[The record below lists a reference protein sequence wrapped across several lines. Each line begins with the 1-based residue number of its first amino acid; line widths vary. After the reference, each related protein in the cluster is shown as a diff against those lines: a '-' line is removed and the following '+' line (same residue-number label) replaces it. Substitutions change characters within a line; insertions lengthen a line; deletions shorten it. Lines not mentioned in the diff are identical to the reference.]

1 MDTLPKIH
9 TPPLSPSAPPPPP
22 AAPVIEPTSD
32 RWRKLIGPALFEAA
46 FVVLGV
52 VLALAANEWREARQH
67 RAQGE
72 SARTAIANELRE
84 NRRLLDSSRSYH
96 ERIVS
101 GINTAAPNTQF
112 TVQHFRGGFLQ
123 PAQLSTTAW
132 EVASETGALSHM
144 PYDQVLAISQVVA
157 LERRYDAM
165 ALSTGQLIYGELYK
179 IGPSGVAANA
189 RNMASILRAF
199 AFREDQ
205 VIRRIDSTL
214 SMLSRR

>member
-9 TPPLSPSAPPPPP
+9 LPPLTPSAPPPPP
-22 AAPVIEPTSD
+22 PPVVEQSSD

-52 VLALAANEWREARQH
+52 ILALAANEWREARQH
-67 RAQGE
+67 RLQAE

-84 NRRLLDSSRSYH
+84 NRRLLDSSRTYH
-96 ERIVS
+96 ERIV
-101 GINTAAPNTQF
+101 AAIVNAPPNTRF
-112 TVQHFRGGFLQ
+112 TVQQFLGGFIQ
-123 PAQLSTTAW
+123 PAQVSTTAW

-144 PYDQVLAISQVVA
+144 PFDQVLAISQVVA

-179 IGPSGVAANA
+179 IGPAGVAANA
-189 RNMASILRAF
+189 RNLGSILRAF
-199 AFREDQ
+199 SFREGQ
-205 VIRRIDSTL
+205 VIRMIDSTVTL
-214 SMLSRR
+214 LERR

>member
-9 TPPLSPSAPPPPP
+9 TPPLTPSAPPPPP
-22 AAPVIEPTSD
+22 APVAKESND

-52 VLALAANEWREARQH
+52 VLALAANEWREVRQH
-67 RAQGE
+67 RAQGDN
-72 SARTAIANELRE
+72 ARTAIANELRE

-96 ERIVS
+96 QRIMG
-101 GINTAAPNTQF
+101 GIFGAPPNTKF
-112 TVQHFRGGFLQ
+112 TVQHFSGGFIQ
-123 PAQLSTTAW
+123 PAQVSTTAW

-179 IGPSGVAANA
+179 LGPAGVAANA
-189 RNMASILRAF
+189 RNMASILYAF
-199 AFREDQ
+199 SFREDQ
-205 VIRRIDSTL
+205 VIKMIDSTL
-214 SMLSRR
+214 KLVDRK